1 MTESHFMRDMVAA
14 ASGPAIGI
22 LGNAIFS
29 DPNLKTASLAFGAV
43 TAFIVCLS
51 KAIDLYRKFK

>member
-1 MTESHFMRDMVAA
+1 MTESHFMRDMLAA
-14 ASGPAIGI
+14 ATGPAIGI
-22 LGNAIFS
+22 IGNAVFS

>member
-1 MTESHFMRDMVAA
+1 MTESHFMRDMLAA
-14 ASGPAIGI
+14 ATGPAIGI
-22 LGNAIFS
+22 IGNAIFS

>member
-1 MTESHFMRDMVAA
+1 MSESHFMRDMFA
-14 ASGPAIGI
+14 ASSGPFIGI

-43 TAFIVCLS
+43 TAFLVCLS

>member
-1 MTESHFMRDMVAA
+1 MRDMLAA

-22 LGNAIFS
+22 IGNAVFS

>member
-1 MTESHFMRDMVAA
+1 MRDMVAA
-14 ASGPAIGI
+14 ASGPVIGI
-22 LGNAIFS
+22 LGNAVFS